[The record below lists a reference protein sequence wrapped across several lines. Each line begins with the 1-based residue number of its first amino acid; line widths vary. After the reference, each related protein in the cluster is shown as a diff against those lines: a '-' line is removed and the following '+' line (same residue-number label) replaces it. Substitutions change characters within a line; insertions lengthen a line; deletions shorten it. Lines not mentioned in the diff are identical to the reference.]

1 MDDIEERLLKL
12 ETQVEML
19 ARMVISGQ
27 RPKDDAEPPPTRA
40 ADHKWISGLTRN
52 QHATL
57 QMVVNGKNDAEICK
71 RFGIGLSSAKSR
83 VLQLRKRLGTALD
96 VDVRNRGA
104 LMRIA
109 DDALEGMSDERY
121 FSLSGL
127 KRDWDQTWTPDDK
140 NLNGDLY

>member
-1 MDDIEERLLKL
+1 MDDIEERLIKL
-12 ETQVEML
+12 ETQVELL
-19 ARMVISGQ
+19 AKMVISY
-27 RPKDDAEPPPTRA
+27 RSNDVEEPPPTRA

-57 QMVVNGKNDAEICK
+57 QMVINGKNDAEICE

-83 VLQLRKRLGTALD
+83 VLQLRKRLGVALD

-109 DDALEGMSDERY
+109 DDAMEDMSDERY

-127 KRDWDQTWTPDDK
+127 KRNWDQTWTSDDK
-140 NLNGDLY
+140 KLNGDLY

>member
-1 MDDIEERLLKL
+1 MNDIEERLLRL
-12 ETQVEML
+12 ETQVELL
-19 ARMVISGQ
+19 AKMVISY
-27 RPKDDAEPPPTRA
+27 RPKDVEEPPPSRA

-57 QMVVNGKNDAEICK
+57 QMVINGKNDAEICE

-83 VLQLRKRLGTALD
+83 VLQLRKRLGTALG

-109 DDALEGMSDERY
+109 DDALEDMSDERY

-127 KRDWDQTWTPDDK
+127 KRDWDEAWTPDDK